1 MAGARW
7 ACQAVSG
14 LAGTFRDDRIRR
26 SLIEPGILLG
36 AASAVAW
43 GTGDFAG
50 GLAARRAGGMLVT
63 GGAQVVGF
71 LLLLVAAVVLRPEPP
86 TLSTLLLG
94 AVGGVAGGLG
104 LAALY
109 RGLGLGAMG
118 LVSAVSGVGGVLI
131 PLAVGTLMWGSP
143 VQPVQ
148 LAGVGCALVAIAA
161 ASGATTR
168 GVDRDAV
175 LLGLAAA
182 LGFGLWFVFLDRAA
196 EQSQLWALVAS
207 RGSASLVVGGSAL
220 IAGDRSQLR
229 AVAPLVGLA
238 GLLDVAANGMVVLA
252 FATIP
257 VGIAAAL
264 SGTYPLATMILAR
277 ILLGEALPRL
287 GLVAVAL
294 AVTGIGL
301 ISLGG

>member
-1 MAGARW
+1 VG
-7 ACQAVSG
+7 S
-14 LAGTFRDDRIRR
+14 
-26 SLIEPGILLG
+26 
-36 AASAVAW
+36 AAAW

-71 LLLLVAAVVLRPEPP
+71 LLLLLAVLVLRPAPP
-86 TLSTLLLG
+86 TLSTLVLG
-94 AVGGVAGGLG
+94 AIGGVAGGLA

-118 LVSAVSGVGGVLI
+118 LVSAVSGLGGVLI
-131 PLAVGTLMWGSP
+131 PLGVGTLLWGTAVNP
-143 VQPVQ
+143 LQ
-148 LAGVGCALVAIAA
+148 LAGVACALVAIAA

-168 GVDRDAV
+168 GVNRDAL
-175 LLGLAAA
+175 LLGLTAA

-196 EQSQLWALVAS
+196 EQDQLWALVAA
-207 RGSASLVVGGSAL
+207 RGSASAVVGGSAL
-220 IAGDRSQLR
+220 LR
-229 AVAPLVGLA
+229 GNLSPLREVAPLVALA
-238 GLLDVAANGMVVLA
+238 GVLDVAANGMVVLA

-277 ILLGEALPRL
+277 ALLGEALPRL
-287 GLVAVAL
+287 GIVAVAL
-294 AVTGIGL
+294 AVTGIVL

>member
-1 MAGARW
+1 VG
-7 ACQAVSG
+7 S
-14 LAGTFRDDRIRR
+14 
-26 SLIEPGILLG
+26 
-36 AASAVAW
+36 AAAW

-63 GGAQVVGF
+63 GGAQVIGF
-71 LLLLVAAVVLRPEPP
+71 LLLLLAVAVLRPAAPATT
-86 TLSTLLLG
+86 TLVLG
-94 AVGGVAGGLG
+94 ALGGIAGGLG

-109 RGLGLGAMG
+109 RGLGMGAMG

-131 PLAVGTLMWGSP
+131 PLAVGTLVWGT
-143 VQPVQ
+143 VIQPLQ
-148 LAGVGCALVAIAA
+148 LAGVGCALLAIGA

-168 GVDRDAV
+168 GVSREA
-175 LLGLAAA
+175 LLLALTAA

-196 EQSQLWALVAS
+196 EHDQLWALVAS

-220 IAGDRSQLR
+220 LRADRSRL
-229 AVAPLVGLA
+229 AGVAPLVAVA
-238 GLLDVAANGMVVLA
+238 GLLDVTANGMVVLA
-252 FATIP
+252 FATVP

-264 SGTYPLATMILAR
+264 SGTYPLATMLLAR
-277 ILLGEALPRL
+277 AVLGEALPRL

-294 AVTGIGL
+294 AVTGIVF